1 VVPHRAGETAA
12 QARRGRGPRSGR
24 DRKKGLIEQAYTQAE
39 LAVWAQD
46 EAGPYQAIPQP
57 GTHWRPATSPA
68 RYPHEHIR
76 HGTAKLLTL
85 FHPASG
91 RVRVTGVTSAA
102 DDVLHPWLKTELTAI
117 LATLPAPPARPEA
130 ERRAA
135 WEQWQAGLAIKF
147 TLPDRLPPLRLL
159 LVLDNLSGH
168 KTPALVLWLVAH
180 GVMPLYTPLSG
191 SWLNM
196 AESIQRI
203 LVRRA
208 LAGETP
214 TSPDDII
221 DRLEATARG
230 WNAAPTPF
238 VWAGKRQLRR
248 GRSRHRRHHALG
260 RSGACARRP
269 LRRRPTALDQWR
281 RSYQVTH

>member
-1 VVPHRAGETAA
+1 V
-12 QARRGRGPRSGR
+12 
-24 DRKKGLIEQAYTQAE
+24 
-39 LAVWAQD
+39 
-46 EAGPYQAIPQP
+46 
-57 GTHWRPATSPA
+57 TSPV
-68 RYPHEHIR
+68 RYPHEHVR

-91 RVRVTGVTSAA
+91 QVRVKGVTSAA
-102 DDVLHPWLKTELTAI
+102 NAVLHPWLEAELTAI
-117 LATLPAPPARPEA
+117 LATLPAPPAQPEA

-135 WEQWQAGLAIKF
+135 WERWQDGLTIKF

-159 LVLDNLSGH
+159 LVLDNLTGH
-168 KTPALVLWLVAH
+168 KTPTLVLWLVAH

-214 TSPDDII
+214 TSPDNLI
-221 DRLEATARG
+221 DWLEATARG
-230 WNAAPTPF
+230 WNADPTPF
-238 VWAGKRQLRR
+238 EWGGKRQLRR
-248 GRSRHRRHHALG
+248 ERSRQRHRQALG
-260 RSGACARRP
+260 GSGACARRP
-269 LRRRPTALDQWR
+269 FHRRPTALDQWR
-281 RSYQVTH
+281 RSCQATH